1 MRKYIF
7 LMVGLL
13 SLFIT
18 GCGNE
23 KAQTNEKVSTVEVI
37 KPDASYGEDMVTL
50 SGYDMSTGYSC
61 IKVYNPKTDSTVVA
75 CGLANCNHEYVAGEQ
90 ITCNAIMEGKWRMH
104 SYMKMTFI
112 IF

>member
-23 KAQTNEKVSTVEVI
+23 KAQTNENVSTVEVI
-37 KPDASYGEDMVTL
+37 KPDASYGE
-50 SGYDMSTGYSC
+50 GYG
-61 IKVYNPKTDSTVVA
+61 N
-75 CGLANCNHEYVAGEQ
+75 
-90 ITCNAIMEGKWRMH
+90 
-104 SYMKMTFI
+104 TFRI
-112 IF
+112 

>member
-37 KPDASYGEDMVTL
+37 NQMHLMVR
-50 SGYDMSTGYSC
+50 
-61 IKVYNPKTDSTVVA
+61 I
-75 CGLANCNHEYVAGEQ
+75 
-90 ITCNAIMEGKWRMH
+90 W
-104 SYMKMTFI
+104 
-112 IF
+112 